1 MPPESA
7 MVSIPFELKAPR
19 STTTGETL
27 LGTLVVFV
35 LKAPP
40 AKAANA
46 GVMERPRLVP
56 AMTIPVAR
64 TAIVANCCAIPKGV
78 ALSAMVRMR
87 SAPKVAKVPGSV
99 APLLVTAVTVVPAS
113 VAHD

>member
-46 GVMERPRLVP
+46 GNKRDDLDVTL
-56 AMTIPVAR
+56 TL
-64 TAIVANCCAIPKGV
+64 T
-78 ALSAMVRMR
+78 
-87 SAPKVAKVPGSV
+87 
-99 APLLVTAVTVVPAS
+99 LLL
-113 VAHD
+113 